1 MVNALLQ
8 LKHQMDRHKDNL
20 AALIAEIIRNVK
32 HTMLYRGEIY
42 TYESNVY
49 IKQSKKTMLSI
60 IQKSIPRDI
69 LSKCSLKVHIRGII
83 GNEYVSSVNI
93 RDLNNEYYLAS
104 LCEKL

>member
-49 IKQSKKTMLSI
+49 IKQSKKTM
-60 IQKSIPRDI
+60 
-69 LSKCSLKVHIRGII
+69 
-83 GNEYVSSVNI
+83 
-93 RDLNNEYYLAS
+93 
-104 LCEKL
+104 